1 VTTDVPRYLLQQLCA
16 DLRLLWKQAGGPS
29 LRTLSEQVRR
39 GKSQVG
45 NILNGQIRQPP
56 EWEVVQGL
64 IGGFVHYAR
73 ERGRLGRLSLA
84 TGVEEYWRPRYA
96 MVGHAFG
103 QASRG
108 GRAATSP
115 PVQSADTVAPPV
127 TPRQLPAGV
136 RHFAG
141 RTVELAALTDL
152 VKATEETGCAAVIS
166 AIHGT
171 AGVGKTA
178 LAVFWAHQVAD
189 QFPDGQLYVNLRG
202 FDPTGTPL
210 EPAAALH
217 SFLVALGVP
226 AAQIPADADQRT
238 ALYRSLLATGQVL
251 VLLDNAADAAQ
262 VRPLLPGSPGCA
274 VIVTSRDRLTGLVA
288 VDGARPVRLA
298 VMSTKEA
305 TEMLA
310 ARLGPDQV
318 AAHPAAVDQIVD
330 RCGGLPLGL
339 AVAAARAV
347 ADEVPLPRL
356 AAELARPLDALAAG
370 DAATDVRT
378 VLSWSYRMLPQGA
391 ARMFRL
397 LGLHP
402 GPDIGLAAAASL
414 AAVPAT
420 AAEAL
425 LRELTR
431 ANLLTEHRPGR
442 FACHDLLRAYAV
454 ELADTSDSD
463 GTPGGDSALAR
474 VLDHYT
480 RTAHTAMALIDPLCD
495 TIEPPPP
502 VPGAQPEPLAD
513 LTAAQTWYTTE
524 YPILAAATEAAWTQG
539 FPAHACHLAWTVG
552 RFQRLR
558 GPWQDWL
565 AGLRIALAAAGQLD
579 DRAWL
584 ARIHRELIGV
594 YARLDR
600 YDDSRDHA
608 RHALDLYGEMGD
620 LAGQARCH
628 RNLCMT
634 FEREGRPRDAL
645 EHATRSRDL
654 LRGTNDQA
662 RLAYAY
668 NSVGWY
674 HALLGEFETA
684 LTNCQEAIRL
694 LRLSGDQQNQATTW
708 DSVGYAYH
716 HLGRYDQALDSY
728 RLALELFRQ
737 SGDQWFEAYTLD
749 HLGDTHKAMGDHH
762 AAREAWQTAVS
773 ILDEVEH
780 PRAAAIRAKAAA
792 I

>member
-39 GKSQVG
+39 SKSQVG
-45 NILNGQIRQPP
+45 NILSGQVRRPP

-64 IGGFVHYAR
+64 VESFVDYAR
-73 ERGRLGRLSLA
+73 GRGRLGRLSLA
-84 TGVEEYWRPRYA
+84 IGVEEYWRPRYT
-96 MVGHAFG
+96 MVEHAFG
-103 QASRG
+103 HASRG
-108 GRAATSP
+108 GRAAASP
-115 PVQSADTVAPPV
+115 PVQASDRVAPSV
-127 TPRQLPAGV
+127 TPRQLPARI

-141 RTVELAALTDL
+141 RTVELAVLTDL
-152 VKATEETGCAAVIS
+152 VKATEETGAVIS

-171 AGVGKTA
+171 AGVGKTT

-202 FDPTGTPL
+202 FDPAGTRL
-210 EPAAALH
+210 EPAAVLH
-217 SFLVALGVP
+217 GFLLALGVP
-226 AAQIPADADQRT
+226 AAQIPAEADERT
-238 ALYRSLLATGQVL
+238 ALYRSLLATRQVL

-274 VIVTSRDRLTGLVA
+274 VLLTSRNRLTGLVA
-288 VDGARPVRLA
+288 VDGAHPVQLA
-298 VMSTKEA
+298 VMSTEEA

-318 AAHPAAVDQIVD
+318 AAHADAVDQIVD

-356 AAELARPLDALAAG
+356 AAELTRPLDALAAG
-370 DAATDVRT
+370 DVAADVRT

-397 LGLHP
+397 LGVHP

-414 AAVPAT
+414 AAVPVA
-420 AAEAL
+420 AAEAM

-431 ANLLTEHRPGR
+431 ANLLAEHRPDR

-454 ELADTSDSD
+454 ELADGTSGAD
-463 GTPGGDSALAR
+463 GAFAR

-480 RTAHTAMALIDPLCD
+480 RTAHNATTLLDPLRHPV
-495 TIEPPPP
+495 EPPPP
-502 VPGAQPEPLAD
+502 VPGARPEPLAD
-513 LTAAQTWYTTE
+513 LTAAQTWYTAE
-524 YPILAAATEAAWTQG
+524 YPVLTATIEAAWAHG
-539 FPAHACHLAWTVG
+539 FAAHACHLAWTVG
-552 RFQRLR
+552 WFQRLR
-558 GPWQDWL
+558 GHWHDWL
-565 AGLRIALAAAGQLD
+565 AGLLTALTAAGQLD
-579 DRAWL
+579 DREWL
-584 ARIHRELIGV
+584 ARIHHDLIGV

-600 YDDSRDHA
+600 YNDSRDHA
-608 RHALDLYGEMGD
+608 RQALDLYGEMGD
-620 LAGQARCH
+620 LAGQASCH
-628 RNLCMT
+628 RSLCMT

-662 RLAYAY
+662 KLAYAY

-674 HALLGEFETA
+674 HALLGEFDAA
-684 LTNCQEAIRL
+684 LTDCQEAIRL
-694 LRLSGDQQNQATTW
+694 LRLTGDRHREASTW
-708 DSVGYAYH
+708 DSLGYVYH
-716 HLGRYDQALDSY
+716 HLGQHDQALDSY
-728 RLALELFRQ
+728 RLALELLREF
-737 SGDQWFEAYTLD
+737 GDQFFEADTLD
-749 HLGDTHKAMGDHH
+749 HLGDTHQAMGDTD
-762 AAREAWQTAVS
+762 AAHQAWQAAVT
-773 ILDEVEH
+773 ILDELEH
-780 PRAAAIRAKAAA
+780 PRAAEIRAKAVLQRRPTAE
-792 I
+792 